1 MKPTFLNAKKPL
13 LTVIIQA
20 ATPERV
26 EYLTKASLQNG
37 ADAFGLQICRLN
49 KQYQNGKDISAMFS
63 LMDNKPVYITNYRHS
78 ENTGKTDTELAR
90 EMVSYATCGATL
102 CDVMGDMFGISEDQ
116 TTTDPL
122 AVAKQKE
129 YIKELHKNGAEVLM
143 SSHMQKFIDKERLL
157 EIALQMEDRGA
168 DIAKI
173 VTFANTKEEQ
183 IKNLEATLYLKEK
196 LSIPFLFLSN
206 GHCELIR
213 RVGPVI
219 GSCMYLCVYE
229 HDEYSTPDQP
239 LLTQARAVR
248 ESFNW

>member
-1 MKPTFLNAKKPL
+1 
-13 LTVIIQA
+13 
-20 ATPERV
+20 
-26 EYLTKASLQNG
+26 
-37 ADAFGLQICRLN
+37 
-49 KQYQNGKDISAMFS
+49 
-63 LMDNKPVYITNYRHS
+63 
-78 ENTGKTDTELAR
+78 
-90 EMVSYATCGATL
+90 
-102 CDVMGDMFGISEDQ
+102 
-116 TTTDPL
+116 
-122 AVAKQKE
+122 
-129 YIKELHKNGAEVLM
+129 M

-239 LLTQARAVR
+239 LLTQAQAVR

>member
-1 MKPTFLNAKKPL
+1 MKPTFLNANKPL

-20 ATPERV
+20 ATPQRV
-26 EYLTKASLQNG
+26 SFLVKNSVENG

-49 KQYQNGKDISAMFS
+49 KEYQNPQDIADLFS
-63 LMDNKPVYITNYRHS
+63 LMGNKPVYITNYRHS
-78 ENTGKTDTELAR
+78 ENMGKTDTELAK
-90 EMVSYATCGATL
+90 EMISYANCGATL
-102 CDVMGDMFGISEDQ
+102 CDVMGDMFGITENQVTNEPS
-116 TTTDPL
+116 
-122 AVAKQKE
+122 VVKKQKE

-143 SSHMQKFIDKERLL
+143 SSHMQKFVEKEELL
-157 EIALQMEDRGA
+157 KIALGMEERGA

-173 VTFANTKEEQ
+173 VTFANTPYEQ

-206 GHCELIR
+206 GYCHMLR
-213 RVGPVI
+213 RVGPVL

-239 LLTQARAVR
+239 LLAQALAVR